1 LCPCHNLGARNQVG
15 GEEFWGRTAFSAVCL
30 EGRVS
35 MKDFIY
41 LSIFALAVT
50 VTGPAFAGDVS
61 TAATEAE
68 CTEAGG
74 SWDADANT
82 CSEKEM

>member
-1 LCPCHNLGARNQVG
+1 
-15 GEEFWGRTAFSAVCL
+15 
-30 EGRVS
+30 